1 MAQVDFYGI
10 QQQIKTQLDSSLA
23 SVITSGVRVE
33 IEPLDTLAEQTLFV
47 GIFLDTSPIEL
58 INIGGSTPHIFKPTF
73 LIECV
78 AWHEDM
84 PATIQNR
91 DNLMKEVIEVLLLDR
106 TLNGLVEVS
115 QVINVDF
122 ETGQDDNA
130 GLFADAILTFETEVR
145 G

>member
-1 MAQVDFYGI
+1 MAQVDFFGI
-10 QQQIKTQLDSSLA
+10 QQQIKTQLDNSLA
-23 SVITSGVRVE
+23 SVVTSGVRVE
-33 IEPLDTLAEQTLFV
+33 IEPLGTLAEQTLFV

-58 INIGGSTPHIFKPTF
+58 INIGGATPHIFKPTF

-84 PATIQNR
+84 LAAVQNR
-91 DNLMKEVIEVLLLDR
+91 DNLMKEVIEVLLKDR
-106 TLNGLVEVS
+106 TLNAKVEVS
-115 QVINVDF
+115 RVLNIDF

-130 GLFADAILTFETEVR
+130 GLFADAMLTFETKLR